1 MKITYN
7 IKNIETTL
15 ENARLALIDTAEA
28 VKTDLIQS
36 QTMPFGETKRNGE
49 GKVIHQGGTL
59 QNDSTF
65 VDDRRAIKGVVKIVS
80 DTPYARKMYFHPE
93 YNFNKKQNPNAGGRW
108 FDTYIDGDKKDLPIK
123 YFKQMLK
130 RRNGE

>member
-7 IKNIETTL
+7 KANIGKIIN
-15 ENARLALIDTAEA
+15 NARLALIDTAEA
-28 VKTDLIQS
+28 TKTDLVQS
-36 QTMPFGETKRNGE
+36 QTMPFYE
-49 GKVIHQGGTL
+49 GTL

-65 VDDRRAIKGVVKIVS
+65 VDDNKIKKDKVKIVS

-93 YNFNKKQNPNAGGRW
+93 YNFNKEKNPNAGGRW
-108 FDTYIDGDKKDLPIK
+108 FDAYINGSKKNLLAN
-123 YFKQMLK
+123 YFKKALK

>member
-7 IKNIETTL
+7 LNNINGIL

-36 QTMPFGETKRNGE
+36 QTMPFGDTKHNAE
-49 GKVIHQGGTL
+49 GKVTHQGGTL

-65 VDDRRAIKGVVKIVS
+65 VDDKKVIKGVVRIVS

-93 YNFNKKQNPNAGGRW
+93 YRFNKKQNPNAGGRW
-108 FDTYIDGDKKDLPIK
+108 FDTYIDGSKKNLPIR
-123 YFKQMLK
+123 YFKKLLK
-130 RRNGE
+130 RRLGE

>member
-7 IKNIETTL
+7 NKNINEIL

-28 VKTDLIQS
+28 VKTDLIKS
-36 QTMPFGETKRNGE
+36 QTMPFDT
-49 GKVIHQGGTL
+49 GTM

-65 VDDRRAIKGVVKIVS
+65 VDDKKIIKGVVNLVT

-108 FDTYIDGDKKDLPIK
+108 FDTYIDGNKKDLPIQYLK
-123 YFKQMLK
+123 KMLK
-130 RRNGE
+130 RRYGQ